1 MIAFFNRANATNLTG
16 TTQRSANFRPTDEQS
31 FRLGVI
37 QDGGGDPTLS
47 TFDDGDGYLDAADTL
62 QAFSITDITDIGLE
76 ADGRSYSHSI
86 YISSRD
92 TRFSIRAQAETAN
105 ATGDFTET
113 VGLDVLSLM
122 LA

>member
-62 QAFSITDITDIGLE
+62 QAYSITDITDIGLE
-76 ADGRSYSHSI
+76 ADGRSYSCLLYTSP
-86 YISSRD
+86 SPRD
-92 TRFSIRAQAETAN
+92 R
-105 ATGDFTET
+105 G
-113 VGLDVLSLM
+113 
-122 LA
+122 